1 MYIRASTKLAEGL
14 LLCTLPPQSWN
25 NLELYLL
32 LPTFALYRKK
42 MKYLN
47 VGEAVQ
53 RALTREVQVMKNMN
67 SESVIKL
74 YDHFQLD
81 AYLYIVMEYSPMGD
95 LEGYIRK
102 KGCTDVETVSQM
114 MTEIG
119 TCLAELRRS

>member
-1 MYIRASTKLAEGL
+1 
-14 LLCTLPPQSWN
+14 
-25 NLELYLL
+25 
-32 LPTFALYRKK
+32 

-95 LEGYIRK
+95 LEGFIRK
-102 KGCTDVETVSQM
+102 KGQFDLDSVSHM
-114 MTEIG
+114 MTELG
-119 TCLAELRRS
+119 TNPSPPPSPLTPPKFRHSRCWFLGSLSCSPRTEVSAIEINRAS